1 MVTHQD
7 VGVNSQ
13 VVFAGSVVEQVEK
26 VMSVIIVDN
35 DCTAIHT
42 VLNDV
47 QGHLGQF
54 ETGMAWHVNRLGP
67 LWGHTVV
74 TRTIVL
80 VRPRTGR

>member
-1 MVTHQD
+1 
-7 VGVNSQ
+7 
-13 VVFAGSVVEQVEK
+13 VEQVEK

-54 ETGMAWHVNRLGP
+54 ETGMAWHDRR
-67 LWGHTVV
+67 TV
-74 TRTIVL
+74 
-80 VRPRTGR
+80 PRRGASWL